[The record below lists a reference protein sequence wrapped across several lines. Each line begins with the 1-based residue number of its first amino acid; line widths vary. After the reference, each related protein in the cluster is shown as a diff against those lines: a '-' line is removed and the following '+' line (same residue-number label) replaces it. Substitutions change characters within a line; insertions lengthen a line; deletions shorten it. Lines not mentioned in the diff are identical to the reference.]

1 MDARPSMAL
10 CVCALL
16 LVGCPARTRDASLSG
31 VSSEETHGGGPLPEG
46 GAPVRAPVID
56 ARAQS
61 GADTSIARSSANPST
76 RLPPLPA
83 LTNVV
88 AVQREDSAGIEF
100 DPVEGAVD
108 YRVYPLPA
116 DGDVSVGADGSVRVA
131 NAIYRCAGLRQT
143 FDLANSLDARDRGL
157 VVASQ
162 STWHDEVPA
171 NPVLG
176 YVFVTAAGDRSPV
189 YALAGH
195 PTDDEVGWR
204 ETRLKIYTTDTTK
217 RRDLLNRGW
226 RDDGIVFYAPSTA
239 SAATRTVYSSQVS
252 GVVAGQGWTQRA
264 QYYFTD
270 EELASHTGDTLA
282 PSPEFQ
288 VLRSH
293 ASGTQPLMAVFY
305 RAIQRHT
312 ELAAGKE
319 RFARAAFQGPGPL
332 WHLEW
337 SGITKPVT
345 LVVEALGSGCPYQG
359 FLSPQHLEAP
369 PHQTFYTLSDLQA
382 ASPTGEV
389 FVNGQYDT
397 KSLPKAIARSFVN
410 VAPRPHEPGE
420 WDWYQGFGAGTDFGP
435 VAFTTKCTQAGCR
448 AKTPVF
454 DFSAYSLDVT
464 TNPVLA
470 FGVFLGQMWVAYD
483 DTGQD
488 VTGKVR
494 FTALQLA
501 KIDSDPTKFL
511 HVTMSVDIVTTG
523 RRYPQMIISD
533 QRAPVQ
539 EGLSNPNNNTILVQP
554 IQGPSMRIEAQAIH
568 GLVNGA
574 PWNVNNQAP
583 EHRFIDYDDNV
594 GNDGEPSATE
604 PPFEHAGMDRMTKFD
619 VYVSTRRVYL
629 LFDGVPAGC
638 MEYPNGFALKGP
650 VTVTFGDVLYHEGAG
665 DERICQDKKPY
676 VFMHLHQCTETKRHF
691 DDLGFKSGVPAPAWN
706 EARLPCGPY

>member
-1 MDARPSMAL
+1 
-10 CVCALL
+10 
-16 LVGCPARTRDASLSG
+16 VGAFSA
-31 VSSEETHGGGPLPEG
+31 VSSDEGQRGSEPPGG
-46 GAPVRAPVID
+46 GAPDGATGPAEG
-56 ARAQS
+56 ARS
-61 GADTSIARSSANPST
+61 GADPGVAHSSTTPPT
-76 RLPPLPA
+76 RLPPLPG

-88 AVQREDSAGIEF
+88 ATQREDSAGVDF

-116 DGDVSVGADGSVRVA
+116 DRDVSVAADGSVGVA

-143 FDLANSLDARDRGL
+143 FDLANNVNVRDHGL
-157 VVASQ
+157 VIAGQ
-162 STWHDEVPA
+162 STWHAEVPA

-217 RRDLLNRGW
+217 RRDLLNGGW
-226 RDDGIVFYAPSTA
+226 RDDGVAFYVPSAA
-239 SAATRTVYSSQVS
+239 SPATRTVYSSQVS
-252 GVVAGQGWTQRA
+252 SVVAGQGWTQRA

-270 EELASHTGDTLA
+270 EERGSHAGDTLA

-293 ASGTQPLMAVFY
+293 AGGTQPLMAVFY
-305 RAIQRHT
+305 RAIQQHT
-312 ELAAGKE
+312 ELAAGRE

-359 FLSPQHLEAP
+359 FLSPQHLRAP
-369 PHQTFYTLSDLQA
+369 PHQTLFTLSDLQS

-389 FVNGQYDT
+389 FVNGQHDT
-397 KSLPKAIARSFVN
+397 KSFPKAIARSFVT

-420 WDWYQGFGAGTDFGP
+420 WDWYQGFAPGTDFGP

-448 AKTPVF
+448 ATTPIF

-464 TNPVLA
+464 TSPVLTY
-470 FGVFLGQMWVAYD
+470 GVFLGQMWVAYD

-501 KIDSDPTKFL
+501 RIDSDPTKFL
-511 HVTMSVDIVTTG
+511 HVTMSVDIVSTG

-533 QRAPVQ
+533 QKAPVQ
-539 EGLSNPNNNTILVQP
+539 EGLSNPNNNTLLVQP

-594 GNDGEPSATE
+594 GNDGEPSASE

-619 VYVSTRRVYL
+619 VYVSSRRTYL

-638 MEYPNGFALKGP
+638 MQYPNGFALAGP